1 MIAYLHRLLQWLG
14 KQQAGLLA
22 EMTLGVASDRAAMNL
37 ERSNSEKNLEVVFW
51 RHDEVQLLADW
62 SLFNNFLS

>member
-1 MIAYLHRLLQWLG
+1 MIAHLHGLLQWLG

-51 RHDEVQLLADW
+51 HHDEVQLLAD
-62 SLFNNFLS
+62 